1 MKVSTGNW
9 VSGDD
14 FFGRGRELDVLE
26 SRVRE
31 RNHVLLTGQRRMG
44 KTSVARELGRRLER
58 QEWVFLFADLEA
70 ATCAEDA
77 VAEIAAAARIAGVAR
92 SVRARAA
99 EVWRGFRDRI
109 EEVGAGREEFRMKFR
124 GELNAGNW
132 RRCGGELIRA
142 CAEHERPALLV
153 MDELPIFLKRMLRD
167 EQDGRKRVDEF
178 LSWLRREMQDVE
190 GKSLSLIVSGSIGL
204 EPLVRRLS
212 IPDRIN
218 HFYSFRLGPWDRRAS
233 IECFE
238 LLAGDCGLSIEDDV
252 AAAVYKKLGIG
263 IPHHVQSFFA
273 RLQDFAAMQGRDRL
287 TAADVEEVY
296 RTQLLGPSGQNDL
309 VHYETRLAEGLAEK
323 DRRIAMEILAEAAAQ
338 QAFGADAR
346 RGLERLYSRLVDDAP
361 ARIADTLEVLEH
373 DGYLQADSAGV
384 YRFPSH
390 LLRDYFKARFA
401 GHHAPLASRRSDGG
415 GRTAP

>member
-14 FFGRGRELDVLE
+14 FFGRVSELDVLE

-77 VAEIAAAARIAGVAR
+77 VAEIAAAAHPVRSRIADFGRRLGGAL
-92 SVRARAA
+92 SA
-99 EVWRGFRDRI
+99 I
-109 EEVGAGREEFRMKFR
+109 EEFGVGEFRLKLR

-153 MDELPIFLKRMLRD
+153 MDELPIFLNRMLRD

-204 EPLVRRLS
+204 EPLVRRLG

-238 LLAGDCGLSIEDDV
+238 RLAGGYGLSIEDGV
-252 AAAVYKKLGIG
+252 AAAVYEKLCIG

-346 RGLERLYSRLVDDAP
+346 RGLERLYSRLGDDAP
-361 ARIADTLEVLEH
+361 ARIADTLEVLVH

-390 LLRDYFKARFA
+390 LLRDYFKTRFA

>member
-14 FFGRGRELDVLE
+14 FFGRGRELEVLE

-70 ATCAEDA
+70 ATCEEDA
-77 VAEIAAAARIAGVAR
+77 VAEIAAAAHPVRSRIADFGRRLGGAL
-92 SVRARAA
+92 SA
-99 EVWRGFRDRI
+99 I
-109 EEVGAGREEFRMKFR
+109 EEFGVGEFRLKLR

-132 RRCGGELIRA
+132 RRCGSELIRA

-153 MDELPIFLKRMLRD
+153 MDELPIFLNRMLRD
-167 EQDGRKRVDEF
+167 EQDGWKRVEEF

-204 EPLVRRLS
+204 EPLVRRLGIS
-212 IPDRIN
+212 DRIN

-238 LLAGDCGLSIEDDV
+238 RLAGGCGLSIEDDV
-252 AAAVYKKLGIG
+252 AAAVYEKLGIG

-296 RTQLLGPSGQNDL
+296 RTQLLGPQGQNDL
-309 VHYETRLAEGLAEK
+309 VHYETRLNEGLAEE

-338 QAFGADAR
+338 EAFNADAR
-346 RGLERLYSRLVDDAP
+346 RCLERLYSKLVDDAP

-384 YRFPSH
+384 YRFQSH